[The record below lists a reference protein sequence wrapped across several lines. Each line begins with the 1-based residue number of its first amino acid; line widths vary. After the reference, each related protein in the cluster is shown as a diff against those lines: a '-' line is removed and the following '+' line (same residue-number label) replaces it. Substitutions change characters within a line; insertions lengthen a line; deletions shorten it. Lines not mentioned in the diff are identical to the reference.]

1 MFRGR
6 LFPQQYKTEYI
17 ELLEKFEVAIQLD
30 RVRLLVPSMLATQPN
45 CTIHQFR
52 NVFPRP
58 PLSLVLH
65 QAAQQKENGSP
76 VKQENESA
84 SQALTET
91 CLYLENPAPDLA
103 NSIPTSPPLHRT
115 GLILRRFYYMTY
127 VPSGFWARLISRF
140 LTCTDISRTVLTSI
154 GFPAED
160 IEQVISQLISGAMV
174 TWVNLEWSYW
184 KTGIEL
190 WYQGCSLLRVAEILP
205 RSSFQ
210 LPCSACPEG
219 FKFSSPSFSQP
230 IEPSID
236 SDDLSFQLGNRWMPV
251 EMTPNSGIEILIPDY
266 ICTAPRQPRSSQRS
280 STSAMLDDP
289 APGAPDGSWMS
300 AQLLAIVVH
309 LIDSLLEE
317 WYVGISTREGLRIG
331 LDIVIPYVNR
341 IVPCPACVSGA
352 EPLPPELFKV
362 WSDIP
367 PDDVLDTEEEHFS
380 ESAPAEQGK
389 GARRDLL
396 PHLNMS
402 TTLPPPVDE
411 NSELLRATK
420 FGFMLDQCLAALC
433 GMDPL
438 FCPAHPDLNLTVG
451 DIAPDL
457 VS

>member
-1 MFRGR
+1 M
-6 LFPQQYKTEYI
+6 

-30 RVRLLVPSMLATQPN
+30 RVRLLVPSMLATQPSW
-45 CTIHQFR
+45 TIHRFK

-58 PLSLVLH
+58 PLSLVLQ
-65 QAAQQKENGSP
+65 QAAQQQDESPTKRENVSVSRPSSG
-76 VKQENESA
+76 
-84 SQALTET
+84 ET

-103 NSIPTSPPLHRT
+103 HPIPPSPPLHRT
-115 GLILRRFYYMTY
+115 GLLLRRFYFMTY

-190 WYQGCSLLRVAEILP
+190 WYKGCSLLRVAEILP
-205 RSSFQ
+205 GSSFQ
-210 LPCSACPEG
+210 QPCSACPEG
-219 FKFSSPSFSQP
+219 FNFSSSSSSSP

-236 SDDLSFQLGNRWMPV
+236 SDDLSFQLGDQWMPV
-251 EMTPNSGIEILIPDY
+251 ELTPNSGIEILIPDY
-266 ICTAPRQPRSSQRS
+266 ICTAPRQSRNSQRS
-280 STSAMLDDP
+280 STSTILDDP
-289 APGAPDGSWMS
+289 TPSTQDGSWMS

-331 LDIVIPYVNR
+331 LDLVIPYINR

-352 EPLPPELFKV
+352 EPLPPDLFKV

-367 PDDVLDTEEEHFS
+367 PDDLLDTEEEHFS
-380 ESAPAEQGK
+380 NSVPIERGK

-402 TTLPPPVDE
+402 TAQPPPVEEDT
-411 NSELLRATK
+411 ELLQATK
-420 FGFMLDQCLAALC
+420 FGFMLDRCLAALS
-433 GMDPL
+433 GLEPL
-438 FCPAHPDLNLTVG
+438 VCPAHPNLNLSVG

-457 VS
+457 VRYQHSTFIQHLHS